1 MKFILYLI
9 SSVGELF
16 GVMVG
21 TSSENR
27 EMLPIG
33 LAVLVF
39 IAVIYNIIVFILLK
53 FKKKEH

>member
-21 TSSENR
+21 SSSENR
-27 EMLPIG
+27 EMLPVGIAV
-33 LAVLVF
+33 LAVIV
-39 IAVIYNIIVFILLK
+39 VIYNIIVFILLK

>member
-27 EMLPIG
+27 EMLPVGIAV
-33 LAVLVF
+33 LAVIV
-39 IAVIYNIIVFILLK
+39 VIYNIIVFILLK

>member
-21 TSSENR
+21 ISSENR

-33 LAVLVF
+33 LAVLAVIF
-39 IAVIYNIIVFILLK
+39 VIYNIIVFILLK